1 MNRLFFISLFSLIL
15 FYTKL
20 EAEMIYD
27 FNKNKNL
34 RDWQIINDGV
44 MGGLSFGRLRLSEN
58 GNGLFYGFVSLEN
71 YGGFTS
77 VRLRKKVK
85 LNNYKDIVMRV
96 FGDNKFYQLR
106 VKSEYG
112 DRHVYVKNFFAKN
125 EWQEIEIPLGSMKP
139 MFRGRQLRM
148 SNFNSN
154 SIVEI
159 GILIGN
165 KIEEEFILKIDYF
178 SLR

>member
-1 MNRLFFISLFSLIL
+1 MNRLFFISLCSLIL

-85 LNNYKDIVMRV
+85 LNKRLPDARTNFDGVGYCRKNTNNYFLGEVCMRWQNYV
-96 FGDNKFYQLR
+96 
-106 VKSEYG
+106 
-112 DRHVYVKNFFAKN
+112 RHVK
-125 EWQEIEIPLGSMKP
+125 
-139 MFRGRQLRM
+139 
-148 SNFNSN
+148 
-154 SIVEI
+154 
-159 GILIGN
+159 
-165 KIEEEFILKIDYF
+165 F
-178 SLR
+178 SGVGHFQK